1 MKKSCAIAIASV
13 LVLAGCQCFVKSDPR
28 RELDGF
34 DPRLVRQ
41 PHPLFPNISLSD
53 GGKIVLD
60 QTPIRIKKEHVQPDG
75 KVTISWALPAGSAYS
90 FPANG
95 IQMGPVPTKE
105 RPRTPDKPVSCDGQA
120 GGDTTQKSASSAVAQ
135 RPGVTAQQRSGS
147 YSISP
152 FYVTSVELGAG
163 YQTSPLENLSCKAR
177 PGASKIFECT
187 FTAPKQPSVH
197 KYSVYVC
204 RGKELFDSYDPYVV
218 SDI

>member
-1 MKKSCAIAIASV
+1 MKKSYSIAIASV

-28 RELDGF
+28 KELDGF

-53 GGKIVLD
+53 SGKIVLD

-90 FPANG
+90 FPDNG

-105 RPRTPDKPVSCDGQA
+105 RPRAPDKPVSCDGQA
-120 GGDTTQKSASSAVAQ
+120 RGDTAQKSASAPAQ
-135 RPGVTAQQRSGS
+135 SRDGQRSGT
-147 YSISP
+147 YGISP

-163 YQTSPLENLSCKAR
+163 YQTGPLENLRCEAK
-177 PGASKIFECT
+177 PGNSKIFECT

-204 RGKELFDSYDPYVV
+204 RGKELFDSYDPYVL
-218 SDI
+218 S